1 SGMAAALIGVDRVTF
16 LLKLKDYGIPMID
29 FTEEELLSDARKCL
43 TRKESIQQMINQ
55 GIRLSTTVIEF
66 ALKQAGENN

>member
-1 SGMAAALIGVDRVTF
+1 
-16 LLKLKDYGIPMID
+16 
-29 FTEEELLSDARKCL
+29 
-43 TRKESIQQMINQ
+43 QMINQ